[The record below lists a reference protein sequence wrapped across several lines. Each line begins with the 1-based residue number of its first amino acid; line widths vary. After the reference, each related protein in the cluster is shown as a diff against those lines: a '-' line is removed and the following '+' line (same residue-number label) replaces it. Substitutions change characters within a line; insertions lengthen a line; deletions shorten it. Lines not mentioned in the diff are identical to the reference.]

1 MLHAAR
7 EFLTR
12 ACAFAGVPERFVLQH
27 QRKGDEYPSGVAAYI
42 SFSRISLRRDGSKL
56 RFGPDNAT
64 TRALYSGQVVMRLE
78 LFVRDEAE
86 LERAIEGVLRYV
98 HDNGL
103 IVDGVPMKVPDGAVE
118 IVRNDEDGVLADFN
132 GAVLEIPVEAQVLE
146 SSAWRRL
153 EIELESEIE
162 GGNPDE

>member
-42 SFSRISLRRDGSKL
+42 SFNRIRVQRDGSQL
-56 RFGPDNAT
+56 RHGPPGAT

-78 LFVRDEAE
+78 LFLRDEHE
-86 LERAIEGVLRYV
+86 LEQAIEGVLRYIQGNSLV
-98 HDNGL
+98 L
-103 IVDGVPMKVPDGAVE
+103 DGVPMRCPDGAIEV
-118 IVRNDEDGVLADFN
+118 VRDDEDGVLVDFN

-153 EIELESEIE
+153 EIELEIEIE